1 MSYLGGVSVIVPL
14 LNEEVM
20 APQLIEQL
28 AALDAEQVII
38 VDGGSTDSTCHL
50 MQSAGYQV
58 VQSVAGRAQ
67 QMNAGAQHATQS
79 ILLFLHADTQLPPS
93 YKSEIAKAKAWGRF
107 DVSFSSQSK
116 AMSVVAFFMN
126 LRSRVSGVAT
136 GDQGIFVDKDVFS
149 AIGGFPELPLMEDV
163 ALCKRLRQIHRPF
176 NSNMK
181 VVTSA
186 RRWQQ
191 NGIFKTVVTMWWY
204 RLGYFLGMSP
214 MRFKKGYEDVR

>member
-1 MSYLGGVSVIVPL
+1 VSYLGGVSVIVPL
-14 LNEEVM
+14 LNEE
-20 APQLIEQL
+20 AIAQQLIDQL
-28 AALDAEQVII
+28 AKLDAEQII
-38 VDGGSTDSTCHL
+38 VVDGGSSDSTYSL
-50 MQSAGYQV
+50 MQDAGYQV
-58 VQSVAGRAQ
+58 VQSAAGRAQ

-79 ILLFLHADTQLPPS
+79 ILLFLHADTQLPQS
-93 YKSEIAKAKAWGRF
+93 YRSEIGKAKVWGRF
-107 DVSFSSQSK
+107 DVSFASQSK

-163 ALCKRLRQIHRPF
+163 ALCKRLRQLHRPF
-176 NSNMK
+176 NSRAK
-181 VVTSA
+181 VITSA

-191 NGIFKTVVTMWWY
+191 NGIFRTIVTMWWY
-204 RLGYFLGMSP
+204 RLGYFFGMSP